1 MKIFKII
8 CMYIVNLL
16 ILATVTLP
24 NHKNIVTVVC
34 QQFSKNTIIPG
45 IWLALVVLILFLL
58 ADLLNKKDS
67 NDIYFNRLRSIMM
80 LLIFASLATS
90 IFF

>member
-1 MKIFKII
+1 MKIFKIT

-24 NHKNIVTVVC
+24 NRKNIVTFVW

-58 ADLLNKKDS
+58 ADHLNKKNS
-67 NDIYFNRLRSIMM
+67 NDIYFNRLRAIM
-80 LLIFASLATS
+80 LLLILVSLATS
-90 IFF
+90 ILF